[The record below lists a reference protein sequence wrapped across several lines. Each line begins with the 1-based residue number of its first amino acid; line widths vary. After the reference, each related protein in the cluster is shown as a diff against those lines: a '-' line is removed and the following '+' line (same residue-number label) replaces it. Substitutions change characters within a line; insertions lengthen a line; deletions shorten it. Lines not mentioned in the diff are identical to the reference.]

1 MADAVTTAWT
11 PRGSWAGILASG
23 AFGAAGQ
30 PGITIEARDGLG
42 IASLIAGEG
51 RDEVLTQALQRRTGL
66 G

>member
-30 PGITIEARDGLG
+30 P
-42 IASLIAGEG
+42 AS
-51 RDEVLTQALQRRTGL
+51 RSRRATASASPA
-66 G
+66 